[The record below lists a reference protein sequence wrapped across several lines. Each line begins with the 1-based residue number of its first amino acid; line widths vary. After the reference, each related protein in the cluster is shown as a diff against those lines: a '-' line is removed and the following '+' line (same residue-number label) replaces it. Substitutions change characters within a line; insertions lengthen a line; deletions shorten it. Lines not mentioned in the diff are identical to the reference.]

1 MAKKI
6 INKKVLAALMAAI
19 LVFSQVRM
27 ITLAAAD
34 EAPELVKNY
43 AHTYYNQDGSAGTES
58 DWFIHLGKEAAATEQ
73 ENVFDITL
81 TIETKN
87 TQVQLGGKKDGAV
100 ALILD
105 VSNSMNKIRCTHCG
119 QDAEDHHNFKGMGYR
134 CNECGK
140 GRSEHHTCV
149 PEANTP
155 LASLK
160 KAVKDFLDTYVAD
173 AVPGDQRLISIVEF
187 YTNAKTVQG
196 WIDVNNAQNMAAVKA
211 AVDNLTATHYSGK
224 NDIGGTN
231 MEAGL
236 VLGRNLLK
244 AAALDEIPVG
254 NQNLI
259 LFSDGQPTAKVKD
272 VNSTS
277 TTQVSYGGNDVGTK
291 TDREDYDDIPG
302 ILNAISA
309 HKIAVKYSYDDSD
322 GVLASFDKVL
332 EANNGVSLSV
342 VLTGQAGESVEIV
355 TNASTVTDPMGLHVS
370 LVGAPAGYNFFTQT
384 WDLRT
389 FTRTEQNGVATYT
402 RTYQVILDPTNLAED
417 AQLEGYTV
425 FTPAN
430 GATVLNYTVGD
441 DDSVLTV
448 DFNEPDIRGVIPE
461 PPTEP
466 ETEPVTEAPTEPET
480 EPVPEAPTEP
490 ETEPVTEAPTEP
502 ETEPATEAPTEPET
516 EPVTEAPTEPETEPA
531 TEAPTEPE
539 TEPETEAP
547 TEPETEPETEAPT
560 EPETEP
566 VTEAPTEPEKY
577 DVIHEYYTD
586 NDLDGTV
593 PGGEIEPGI
602 DVEKQTEYNG
612 EDYVYTSTIVDEEN
626 KTITVIYNREILI
639 VEIPEEDVPLVDIP
653 EEDVPL
659 VEIPDEDVPLADVPK
674 TGDPMAIYM
683 ALSILSGMGLAA
695 LGFKKKEN

>member
-119 QDAEDHHNFKGMGYR
+119 QDAEDHHNFRGMGYR
-134 CNECGK
+134 CDVCGK

-466 ETEPVTEAPTEPET
+466 ETEAPTEPET
-480 EPVPEAPTEP
+480 EPV
-490 ETEPVTEAPTEP
+490 
-502 ETEPATEAPTEPET
+502 
-516 EPVTEAPTEPETEPA
+516 
-531 TEAPTEPE
+531 
-539 TEPETEAP
+539 
-547 TEPETEPETEAPT
+547 TEAPT

-674 TGDPMAIYM
+674 TGDPMAIYI